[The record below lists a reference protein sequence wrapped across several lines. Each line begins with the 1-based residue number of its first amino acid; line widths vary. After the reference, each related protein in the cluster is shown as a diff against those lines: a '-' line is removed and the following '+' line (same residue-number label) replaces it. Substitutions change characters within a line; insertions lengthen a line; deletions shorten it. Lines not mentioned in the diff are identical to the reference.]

1 MYIIYTFY
9 IQTVYVR
16 VPCWTMGLDGAN
28 TRLGLAWSSLGD
40 ASGSRCEDRQA
51 DRQGG
56 GFGVQN
62 LDKQCVLIDKAL
74 PSSDYVRDAIRSS
87 KDRLT
92 KSAVF
97 GQVVCMY

>member
-1 MYIIYTFY
+1 
-9 IQTVYVR
+9 
-16 VPCWTMGLDGAN
+16 MGLDGAN
-28 TRLGLAWSSLGD
+28 TRLGLAWSRLGD

-62 LDKQCVLIDKAL
+62 LDNLDKCVLIDKAW

-92 KSAVF
+92 KSADFV
-97 GQVVCMY
+97 QVVCMY

>member
-1 MYIIYTFY
+1 MHS
-9 IQTVYVR
+9 VYVR
-16 VPCWTMGLDGAN
+16 VPRWTMGLDGAN
-28 TRLGLAWSSLGD
+28 TRLGLAWSRLGD
-40 ASGSRCEDRQA
+40 AGGSRCEDRQA

-62 LDKQCVLIDKAL
+62 LDKQCVLIDKAW

-92 KSAVF
+92 KSADF